1 VAAALFWLLQTCI
14 VLVRDFIVTPQKA
27 QIQALINDI
36 DRVLGKAS
44 PRLPWVMSGDATQQR
59 QVLEQT
65 RNYLVA
71 LQQQVSTPEFES
83 GGTGG
88 DLVAYGA
95 SASLGFQA
103 QPGQGATVE
112 SAQQVLQAVL
122 EEMSYL
128 RANVMQPLRSDIE
141 EMSQRRD
148 SLAQEI
154 KQLEAE
160 RQQYALPQSDEFF
173 QTLRARLRED
183 LAGQMTQMVASL
195 ESESSEKALMAA
207 SEEGDSEV
215 PSSQSGLTPAQ
226 RLKQLQAIQS
236 QSDQLILKLDTTL
249 RVVFDALQDS
259 VKSYQESLGQ
269 GLDRMHS
276 LGQQGEAMFAALMS
290 RLAGELGRGA
300 SSYLQSSI
308 ETTDWEP
315 RPTLQGVDQPAAGIT
330 PTDTAQTTPSEA
342 SQVIGD
348 QLTSVDQPSA
358 EEVTDAEIDNLLS
371 ELNAIAPTTASDQT
385 SDQADVED
393 SMSASVAPVALTDT
407 DLEDLDLL
415 TFELDD
421 LPLEVP
427 PDADDATAFQVNE
440 DVQLTDTGIS
450 TFPSSSAEDL
460 TLSQDDQFDL
470 PLEQPLAADDAE
482 PITAASSEPQIADLD
497 SALDLLN
504 QLSVELHEE
513 PAEDELEP
521 TPAIL
526 ESAIVP
532 EPPDEDESGLP
543 LDSVEMSAAPVASP
557 DNLYNQLDDFYQ
569 SMFGAGG
576 NAAAAEQP
584 EARLT
589 DLSPSELAADLG
601 VEPIAT
607 PTSPEP
613 VQEANI
619 PGDLVNESSEPS
631 IAPLDDAFL
640 SSELSDELF
649 GGLTDPADLSNETL
663 PPLPPEVLVDE
674 TSADLSEDFPLDL
687 GLEDFPLTDSFGEM
701 AGISADTPEIAL
713 EEEPISPVI
722 EDESEDVTAELL
734 PPPQSQ
740 PAPADEIDT
749 ITNLSDLLES
759 SPAEVGT
766 EIQPEFAAQPEAIA
780 PIEDPYV
787 TAAPDEDLLATEESQ
802 TAPRVDLQ
810 LDPDVLQQLTV
821 DLSNLED
828 LQGSGLS
835 LEADLETSES
845 PDWTFVDWDEEPAA
859 EPSPS
864 LAPEPLLEN
873 PLLENIDF
881 LEPESEPEPE
891 IEAIESAVEP
901 VSEDSVEAIAV
912 PDVTADVSSETPD
925 TIDDLFFPN
934 TSDLSDLLSYQ
945 EALAAEVADQEIS
958 SFEDQELGSFEDQG
972 LSSFEDQELGSFTSE
987 SSTDL
992 PLLDQNTTLA
1002 DLFGSTPDDS
1012 AEADLELEDDL
1023 LVDDF
1028 EDLASPASPQ
1038 RETTLE
1044 DLFAIAEVDT
1054 AAPLPS
1060 SPEAET
1066 PDVFDPSFEQSPPES
1081 SQPDYDLALEDLFA
1095 LPPDD
1100 FDAAPLPEGEYT
1112 PAEQDDLQLTE
1123 SPSAS
1128 WTGETTLEGLFD
1140 LPTEATQAP
1149 VEEPEL
1155 TLNDF
1160 VQEVAAPDD
1169 VPVSPGL
1176 SDSVDESSSAVL
1188 DFADFEDL
1196 ELEQPNVQEE
1206 ADTFTLEGLDS
1217 LFEEVSEAEAQASTA
1232 PSNLFDSPTDLETS
1246 PELEATSEGWTLEDA
1261 FAEADLPVEYGSAT
1275 DLDVLEAV
1283 PPVEYGSTTD
1293 LYTAGLNPLE
1303 LPDELPDV
1311 EYGSATDLPSFE
1323 VGSEPEAIASPD
1335 LDFFEI
1341 EPTDPEDAE
1350 KKTLNSDLTEISEP
1364 DLEFEDVNFADAEFA
1379 ELTPDLVI
1387 EPEPEPETELG
1398 VVPDDVSNFSPIEGA
1413 VELELPELGL
1423 EITSEDELEFALEN
1437 DLTDPAIASADE
1449 ISVESPVETPI
1460 DLPEIPAETLEED
1473 GVDDWSDR
1481 LPADFDPSDLPAARL
1496 DDANPFPDIALLDPG
1511 FGLPGLGVGFQG
1523 ETISPSGDSPE
1534 ELTAKDWYLGIDFG
1548 TTGIS
1553 AVLLN
1558 RSTCELYP
1566 IYWSEARPQDQGG
1579 FVADKSFRLPA
1590 IAYLSTGRDTPI
1602 DPNLPSPTQD
1612 QSAVTS
1618 VAIGS
1623 LALDL
1628 NQRSHSDSANL
1639 DVDSSKLLLRD
1650 FKPYL
1655 SIGVPHYS
1663 PQTSGWEPV
1672 LQWSDQHPLE
1682 MSWLHQ
1688 ALQTLLATLS
1698 HHRLSTPAHSALS
1711 CAAVGLDAAT
1721 FQTALRQL
1729 AGVVMGYPANWSDT
1743 YSFNVREAVL
1753 GARLV
1758 AHPEQ
1763 IFFIEDAIATLL
1775 SGLRSADGRAV
1786 VLPNNLSQK
1795 PYLYNTDWQGST
1807 LVISA
1812 GASVTEMALVDLP
1825 TSLQNLTYQDFT
1837 LRSLPYAG
1845 KALDQDIIC
1854 QLLYPTWSRQLRR
1867 SGTASDTYTFGS
1879 GQTAKS
1885 GAFVDG
1891 WHWQPTESNA
1901 EMTWASLEL
1910 ENLTLPS
1917 AGEPDPLNRQRLQQ
1931 RLESSPMGQSLL
1943 EAARYLKLILQ
1954 QQDRF
1959 NLELGDQQWTVMRRE
1974 LGSRVLLPYV
1984 QRLNRELN
1992 ALLTQTGVPI
2002 QSINQVI
2009 CTGGTASFGA
2019 IARWLR
2025 QKLPNATIIQDTY
2038 TNNRASSAQENRLPT
2053 CSRVA
2058 YGLATLPLHPQVL
2071 DSPRQQY
2078 SDYFLLMELLRAFPD
2093 QPLTLSQIMQMLER
2107 RGINTQACR
2116 LHILALLEG
2125 HLPPGLVPTEK
2136 HAGLLAQQSRQ
2147 NPDYQMLLAAPLFQ
2161 KLDSQTYRPNYQ
2173 QWNHFRSYLSTI
2185 TASTHQKLSE
2195 PLTVGLSVS
2204 TQES

>member
-1 VAAALFWLLQTCI
+1 
-14 VLVRDFIVTPQKA
+14 
-27 QIQALINDI
+27 
-36 DRVLGKAS
+36 
-44 PRLPWVMSGDATQQR
+44 
-59 QVLEQT
+59 
-65 RNYLVA
+65 
-71 LQQQVSTPEFES
+71 
-83 GGTGG
+83 
-88 DLVAYGA
+88 
-95 SASLGFQA
+95 
-103 QPGQGATVE
+103 
-112 SAQQVLQAVL
+112 
-122 EEMSYL
+122 
-128 RANVMQPLRSDIE
+128 
-141 EMSQRRD
+141 
-148 SLAQEI
+148 
-154 KQLEAE
+154 
-160 RQQYALPQSDEFF
+160 
-173 QTLRARLRED
+173 
-183 LAGQMTQMVASL
+183 
-195 ESESSEKALMAA
+195 
-207 SEEGDSEV
+207 
-215 PSSQSGLTPAQ
+215 
-226 RLKQLQAIQS
+226 
-236 QSDQLILKLDTTL
+236 
-249 RVVFDALQDS
+249 
-259 VKSYQESLGQ
+259 
-269 GLDRMHS
+269 
-276 LGQQGEAMFAALMS
+276 
-290 RLAGELGRGA
+290 
-300 SSYLQSSI
+300 
-308 ETTDWEP
+308 
-315 RPTLQGVDQPAAGIT
+315 
-330 PTDTAQTTPSEA
+330 
-342 SQVIGD
+342 
-348 QLTSVDQPSA
+348 
-358 EEVTDAEIDNLLS
+358 
-371 ELNAIAPTTASDQT
+371 
-385 SDQADVED
+385 
-393 SMSASVAPVALTDT
+393 
-407 DLEDLDLL
+407 
-415 TFELDD
+415 
-421 LPLEVP
+421 
-427 PDADDATAFQVNE
+427 
-440 DVQLTDTGIS
+440 
-450 TFPSSSAEDL
+450 
-460 TLSQDDQFDL
+460 
-470 PLEQPLAADDAE
+470 
-482 PITAASSEPQIADLD
+482 
-497 SALDLLN
+497 
-504 QLSVELHEE
+504 
-513 PAEDELEP
+513 
-521 TPAIL
+521 
-526 ESAIVP
+526 
-532 EPPDEDESGLP
+532 
-543 LDSVEMSAAPVASP
+543 
-557 DNLYNQLDDFYQ
+557 
-569 SMFGAGG
+569 
-576 NAAAAEQP
+576 
-584 EARLT
+584 
-589 DLSPSELAADLG
+589 
-601 VEPIAT
+601 
-607 PTSPEP
+607 
-613 VQEANI
+613 
-619 PGDLVNESSEPS
+619 
-631 IAPLDDAFL
+631 
-640 SSELSDELF
+640 
-649 GGLTDPADLSNETL
+649 
-663 PPLPPEVLVDE
+663 
-674 TSADLSEDFPLDL
+674 
-687 GLEDFPLTDSFGEM
+687 
-701 AGISADTPEIAL
+701 
-713 EEEPISPVI
+713 
-722 EDESEDVTAELL
+722 
-734 PPPQSQ
+734 
-740 PAPADEIDT
+740 
-749 ITNLSDLLES
+749 
-759 SPAEVGT
+759 
-766 EIQPEFAAQPEAIA
+766 
-780 PIEDPYV
+780 
-787 TAAPDEDLLATEESQ
+787 
-802 TAPRVDLQ
+802 
-810 LDPDVLQQLTV
+810 
-821 DLSNLED
+821 
-828 LQGSGLS
+828 
-835 LEADLETSES
+835 
-845 PDWTFVDWDEEPAA
+845 
-859 EPSPS
+859 
-864 LAPEPLLEN
+864 
-873 PLLENIDF
+873 
-881 LEPESEPEPE
+881 
-891 IEAIESAVEP
+891 
-901 VSEDSVEAIAV
+901 
-912 PDVTADVSSETPD
+912 
-925 TIDDLFFPN
+925 
-934 TSDLSDLLSYQ
+934 
-945 EALAAEVADQEIS
+945 
-958 SFEDQELGSFEDQG
+958 
-972 LSSFEDQELGSFTSE
+972 
-987 SSTDL
+987 
-992 PLLDQNTTLA
+992 
-1002 DLFGSTPDDS
+1002 
-1012 AEADLELEDDL
+1012 
-1023 LVDDF
+1023 
-1028 EDLASPASPQ
+1028 
-1038 RETTLE
+1038 
-1044 DLFAIAEVDT
+1044 
-1054 AAPLPS
+1054 
-1060 SPEAET
+1060 
-1066 PDVFDPSFEQSPPES
+1066 
-1081 SQPDYDLALEDLFA
+1081 
-1095 LPPDD
+1095 
-1100 FDAAPLPEGEYT
+1100 
-1112 PAEQDDLQLTE
+1112 
-1123 SPSAS
+1123 
-1128 WTGETTLEGLFD
+1128 
-1140 LPTEATQAP
+1140 
-1149 VEEPEL
+1149 
-1155 TLNDF
+1155 
-1160 VQEVAAPDD
+1160 
-1169 VPVSPGL
+1169 
-1176 SDSVDESSSAVL
+1176 
-1188 DFADFEDL
+1188 
-1196 ELEQPNVQEE
+1196 
-1206 ADTFTLEGLDS
+1206 
-1217 LFEEVSEAEAQASTA
+1217 
-1232 PSNLFDSPTDLETS
+1232 
-1246 PELEATSEGWTLEDA
+1246 
-1261 FAEADLPVEYGSAT
+1261 
-1275 DLDVLEAV
+1275 
-1283 PPVEYGSTTD
+1283 
-1293 LYTAGLNPLE
+1293 
-1303 LPDELPDV
+1303 
-1311 EYGSATDLPSFE
+1311 
-1323 VGSEPEAIASPD
+1323 
-1335 LDFFEI
+1335 
-1341 EPTDPEDAE
+1341 
-1350 KKTLNSDLTEISEP
+1350 
-1364 DLEFEDVNFADAEFA
+1364 
-1379 ELTPDLVI
+1379 LVI
-1387 EPEPEPETELG
+1387 EPESEPETELG
-1398 VVPDDVSNFSPIEGA
+1398 VQPDDVSNFSPIEEV

-1423 EITSEDELEFALEN
+1423 EITSEDELEFALES

-1449 ISVESPVETPI
+1449 ISVESPVEAPI

-1523 ETISPSGDSPE
+1523 ETIPPSGDSPE

-1628 NQRSHSDSANL
+1628 NQRNHSDSANL

-1655 SIGVPHYS
+1655 GIGVPHYS

-1891 WHWQPTESNA
+1891 WHWQPTESNS

-1917 AGEPDPLNRQRLQQ
+1917 AGEPDSLNRQRLQQ
-1931 RLESSPMGQSLL
+1931 RLESLPMGQSLL

-2038 TNNRASSAQENRLPT
+2038 TNNRASSTQENRLPT

-2071 DSPRQQY
+2071 NSPRQQY

-2136 HAGLLAQQSRQ
+2136 HADLLAPQSRQ